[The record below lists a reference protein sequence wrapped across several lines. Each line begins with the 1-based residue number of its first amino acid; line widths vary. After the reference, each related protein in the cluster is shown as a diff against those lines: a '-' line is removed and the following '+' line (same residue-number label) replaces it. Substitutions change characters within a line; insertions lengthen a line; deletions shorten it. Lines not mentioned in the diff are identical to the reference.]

1 MMSSVLAKHF
11 ERMGARVRVQV
22 PAKNSWVR
30 SDARVGLD
38 IGRDALGEFFDFTIG
53 ADAKA
58 SLEVLQVAAKDR
70 HLLLLVKQ
78 ADESGKQQKS
88 RFLCGHDE
96 RHWFVAAVPEESPVS
111 TVEAAKTALKPEE
124 VRRQEVRV
132 GLSVTKKHTRANEAF
147 KRQGEWFFVPAWSL
161 RPAKHLILK
170 NEPFNRG
177 RGKFHYAQEAYRK
190 GGTVAYVGDG
200 KVLNQQQYDA
210 LMPRERSQTIW
221 QRMMEGADM
230 YVRGKISHEDHA
242 TLVLDG
248 WHKVLMNLEHRARAM
263 QSVRFLD

>member
-1 MMSSVLAKHF
+1 MSTVLDRHF
-11 ERMGARVRVQV
+11 KRMGARVKVQV
-22 PAKNSWVR
+22 PPKNQWTRTDS
-30 SDARVGLD
+30 RVGLD
-38 IGRDALGEFFDFTIG
+38 VKRDEFGEFFDFTIG

-78 ADESGKQQKS
+78 PDERGQQQKS

-96 RHWFVAAVPEESPVS
+96 RHWFVAAIPEESPVS

-124 VRRQEVRV
+124 VLRREGMANLPVSKR
-132 GLSVTKKHTRANEAF
+132 HTRHNEAF
-147 KRQGEWFFVPAWSL
+147 KRQGEWFFIPAWSL
-161 RPAKHLILK
+161 NPKRDMILK

-177 RGKFHYAQEAYRK
+177 RGKFHYAQEAFRQ
-190 GGTVAYVGDG
+190 GGTTVYVYRD
-200 KVLNQQQYDA
+200 KVLTDVDYNK
-210 LMPRERSQTIW
+210 LEEEEKKKPWRK
-221 QRMMEGADM
+221 MMENADL

-242 TLVLDG
+242 TLVLEG
-248 WHKVLMNLEHRARAM
+248 WHKVLMNLESRARAM